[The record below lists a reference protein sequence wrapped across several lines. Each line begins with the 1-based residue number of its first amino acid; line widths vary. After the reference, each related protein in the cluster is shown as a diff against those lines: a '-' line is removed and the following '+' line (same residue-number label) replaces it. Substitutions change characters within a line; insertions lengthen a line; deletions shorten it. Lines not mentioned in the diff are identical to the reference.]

1 MSAAILSKYQQ
12 MLMEHNNVQ
21 KAINLFAE
29 DGYYQDGLTITAG
42 RFKMFDPRDWQKQP
56 IEDLTNNK
64 SIIVQAPVGSG
75 KSIVLQ
81 NAIAMSRKVAYIIMP
96 TIALAL
102 DMKDRF
108 KDLGANVAV
117 WSSVSTKA
125 QKDEV
130 IKNIDDYHA
139 IILAPESMATV
150 PVSKG
155 GILIV
160 DECHNI
166 SMSVNYRSSFALIG
180 KFMHK
185 IGARCVGLFSAT
197 INDEIIS
204 DMRKQFFGVEFNEY
218 REKNPD
224 RENLKYHTP
233 IDRGYSMN
241 LIYHLLEEN
250 SANGR
255 SAIIYAF
262 TRKHIDTMHFSMKK
276 KLEDMGYTAIPYHSK
291 IKNKDEALNSFMDN
305 KSCVF
310 ATSAFGEGIDKKDV
324 GLIIRIGYPFSIT
337 QLVQEAGRAER
348 GGERDG
354 NYYMFRL
361 GDEKRMFDMN
371 CFKMRDIER
380 VFSYF
385 SQSEYKDIPSNNYI
399 ADIPIVTFLEL
410 ENIVSVKTDN
420 KAYYEIEVTSKDS
433 KSRPYHHLLSE
444 LKKKKKWFP
453 DEIAEIDD
461 EWKKYIKNAK
471 TSGYLKYTSPSSK
484 KTWKLTVSRIPDD
497 MSEMIEKHN
506 EKVMQDYHEIN
517 DFFDADDKKKY
528 LKDYFEGK

>member
-1 MSAAILSKYQQ
+1 MGAVDLSKYQQ
-12 MLMEHNNVQ
+12 MIMDHKNVQ
-21 KAINLFAE
+21 AAIGMFAP
-29 DGYYQDGLTITAG
+29 DGFYQDGMTVTAG
-42 RFKMFDPRDWQKQP
+42 RFKMFDPREWQKQP
-56 IEDLTNNK
+56 IEDLIANK

-81 NAIAMSRKVAYIIMP
+81 NAIAMSRRVSYIIMP

-102 DMKDRF
+102 DMRDRF
-108 KDLGANVAV
+108 KDLGANVEV

-166 SMSVNYRSSFALIG
+166 SMSVGYRSSFSLIG

-185 IGARCVGLFSAT
+185 ISARCVGLFSAT
-197 INDEIIS
+197 INEEIIN
-204 DMRKQFFGVEFNEY
+204 DMRRQFFGVDFNEY
-218 REKNPD
+218 RQKNPD

-233 IDRGYSMN
+233 IDKGYSMN
-241 LIYHLLEEN
+241 LIYSLLEEN
-250 SANGR
+250 SKAGR
-255 SAIIYAF
+255 SAIVYAF
-262 TRKHIDTMHFSMKK
+262 TRKHIDGMHMAMKR
-276 KLEDMGYTAIPYHSK
+276 KLDGMGYTTIPYHSK
-291 IKNKDEALNSFMDN
+291 IKNKDEALTRFMDN

-348 GGERDG
+348 GGDRDG

-371 CFKMRDIER
+371 CYKIRDIER

-385 SQSEYKDIPSNNYI
+385 SQEEYRDIPSKNYI
-399 ADIPIVTFLEL
+399 SDIPVVTFLEL
-410 ENIVSVKTDN
+410 ENILSVKTEN
-420 KAYYEIEVTSKDS
+420 KAYYEMDVTGKDS
-433 KSRPYHHLLSE
+433 TKRDYHHLLHE

-461 EWKKYIKNAK
+461 QWKKYIKNAK

-484 KTWKLTVSRIPDD
+484 KTWKLTVSRVPDD
-497 MSEMIEKHN
+497 MEDKMKIHN
-506 EKVMQDYHEIN
+506 EKVMKDYHEIN
-517 DFFDADDKKKY
+517 EFFESDDKKKY
-528 LKDYFEGK
+528 LKDYFEEK